1 MRPEETGL
9 NRIIL
14 DQQMET
20 GLKRITYLN
29 HTLSKTV
36 TQTVR
41 APVVRTR
48 PSEHHPVLTKQKREE
63 IKNISIIYLFIILNI
78 LARVRITKIGYRSIL
93 PSSDRGF

>member
-20 GLKRITYLN
+20 GLIRITYLN

-48 PSEHHPVLTKQKREE
+48 PSEHHPVVTKQSREE
-63 IKNISIIYLFIILNI
+63 K
-78 LARVRITKIGYRSIL
+78 
-93 PSSDRGF
+93 